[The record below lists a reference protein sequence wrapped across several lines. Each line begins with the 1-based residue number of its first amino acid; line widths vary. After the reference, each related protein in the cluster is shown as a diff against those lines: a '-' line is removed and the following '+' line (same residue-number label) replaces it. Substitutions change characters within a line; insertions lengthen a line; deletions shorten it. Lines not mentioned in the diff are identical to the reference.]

1 MSQIFIRNATLND
14 QERLMELLPLLAD
27 FDIPEARKPEDLWH
41 GDVPLLQA
49 VLADTA
55 DQSFLD
61 VAVNNAGRI
70 LGFVLVTMREELLS
84 HAPSAHLEAIV
95 VSPQAR
101 GQGLGRTLLQHT
113 EDVVKSRGAHSL
125 SLHVFNKNDRAK
137 TLYSSHGF
145 DNELIR
151 AIKWLGE

>member
-41 GDVPLLQA
+41 GDAPLLQA
-49 VLADTA
+49 VLADNA

-61 VAVNNAGRI
+61 VAVNNADRI

-95 VSPQAR
+95 VSPEAR

>member
-61 VAVNNAGRI
+61 VAVNNADRI

-95 VSPQAR
+95 VSPEAR

>member
-137 TLYSSHGF
+137 TLYTSHGF

>member
-27 FDIPEARKPEDLWH
+27 FDIPEARKPENLWH

-49 VLADTA
+49 VLKDTA

-61 VAVNNAGRI
+61 VAVNNADRI

-95 VSPQAR
+95 VSPEAR

>member
-27 FDIPEARKPEDLWH
+27 FDIPEARKPENLWH

-61 VAVNNAGRI
+61 VAVNNADRI

-95 VSPQAR
+95 VSPEAR